1 MNKPCTGCEYAYK
14 IEYPDGRVY
23 YNKRLYKLE
32 NDNITLYQPCSNCEK
47 YKKYSSY
54 LESRRQYF
62 RGEAITSVDKF
73 LELQRKG
80 EDLFYLNN
88 SIRHIGWLNSMQF
101 RNLTSM
107 ITDGRICRAIKK
119 Q

>member
-1 MNKPCTGCEYAYK
+1 MQKPCNKCKYAYS
-14 IEYPDGRVY
+14 
-23 YNKRLYKLE
+23 YKTPSGQTRYDSSKWGIVGTVCRE
-32 NDNITLYQPCSNCEK
+32 CEK
-47 YKKYSSY
+47 YKKYSNY

-62 RGEAITSVDKF
+62 RGEVITSVDKF

-107 ITDGRICRAIKK
+107 ITNGRICRAIKK
-119 Q
+119 